1 MHPIV
6 GEERKHK
13 KMERG
18 KEKRSG
24 EPNGASESQC
34 SDAEEKA
41 PLVAAAFW
49 LPGYGTA
56 HTAAACAEGA
66 AKEATATGT
75 AAAVATA
82 HTIQSLQYVLQRSK
96 RRSAFLLQGC
106 LQSAAPNHD
115 LLNVRIHGFES
126 PLGAPTSN

>member
-13 KMERG
+13 KIERERG

-56 HTAAACAEGA
+56 YTAAACAEGA
-66 AKEATATGT
+66 AKEATATA
-75 AAAVATA
+75 AAAVVTAT
-82 HTIQSLQYVLQRSK
+82 HIRYTVYKMYFIDRNEGVPSSVNTVCNRQS
-96 RRSAFLLQGC
+96 
-106 LQSAAPNHD
+106 
-115 LLNVRIHGFES
+115 RIAIG
-126 PLGAPTSN
+126 